1 MKLNKNKKGLLTIF
15 LNFLI
20 ADYSSWNFLG
30 NFIFN
35 QQKSSDISSDI
46 LKKNINKLFKETETK
61 TLDKKGN
68 KNGA

>member
-20 ADYSSWNFLG
+20 ADYSSWNLLG
-30 NFIFN
+30 YFVFN
-35 QQKSSDISSDI
+35 QQKSNDI
-46 LKKNINKLFKETETK
+46 LKIINKLFKETEKK

-68 KNGA
+68 KDGA

>member
-20 ADYSSWNFLG
+20 ADYSSWNLLG

-35 QQKSSDISSDI
+35 QQKSSDI
-46 LKKNINKLFKETETK
+46 LKKIINKLFKETGTK
-61 TLDKKGN
+61 ALDKKGN
-68 KNGA
+68 KDGV